1 MTDIKPN
8 RKRDIHLHFCVDEEE
23 RKLIQERMASAK
35 ITGLGAYMRKM
46 AIDGYHVNID
56 LTEVKE
62 LVSLLRRCSN
72 NLNQIAKL
80 ANSTHSIY
88 QTDIEDLRGQL
99 DRLWDATNSIMLSLA
114 KIK

>member
-1 MTDIKPN
+1 MAE
-8 RKRDIHLHFCVDEEE
+8 KRNLKRSVHFHFWADEEE
-23 RKLIQERMASAK
+23 AALIRERMASAG
-35 ITGLGAYMRKM
+35 ISGLGAYMRKM

-72 NLNQIAKL
+72 NLNQVAKL

-88 QTDIEDLRGQL
+88 QADIEDLRGQL
-99 DRLWDATNSIMLSLA
+99 DKLWDATNAIMLSLA